1 MKEVFTANTEE
12 ELIEIA
18 KDVAKRLNGN
28 EVICLKGE
36 LGSGKTTFVKGLA
49 EGLGIREGYTVKSP
63 TFTLVH
69 EYPTSKG
76 KLIHIDL
83 YRDRGFDIS
92 EFIGQGIVAV
102 EWADF
107 LDCCDIVISI
117 EYVLQ
122 GRKVTIIYN
131 NGYTKEGYG
140 KVESPHK

>member
-1 MKEVFTANTEE
+1 MKEVFTANTEK

-18 KDVAKRLNGN
+18 KDFAKKLRGN
-28 EVICLKGE
+28 EVICLEGE

-49 EGLGIREGYTVKSP
+49 EGLGIREGYAVKSP

-83 YRDRGFDIS
+83 YRDRGFDIN
-92 EFIGQGIVAV
+92 EFIGQGIAAV
-102 EWADF
+102 EWADS
-107 LDCCDIVISI
+107 LDCCDIIISI
-117 EYVLQ
+117 EYISQ

-140 KVESPHK
+140 KAESPHK